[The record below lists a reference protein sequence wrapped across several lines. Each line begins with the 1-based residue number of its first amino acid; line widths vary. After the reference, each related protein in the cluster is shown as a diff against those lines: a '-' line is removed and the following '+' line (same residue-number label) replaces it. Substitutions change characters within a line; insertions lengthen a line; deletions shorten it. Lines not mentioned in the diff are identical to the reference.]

1 MRWNHPERG
10 LVAPGEFIPVAE
22 ESGAILAIGE
32 RVLRLACAEAAAV
45 EPRASERAAAAS
57 RSTCRRARS
66 PRPASPTLVASVL
79 ARPALDPAALTL
91 EITEGVLVTESEA
104 TAQTLLDLKA
114 LGLRLVLDDFGT
126 GYSSLAY
133 LRRFPIDGLK
143 IDRRFIAAMDT
154 STQDRTIVEAI
165 VKMAAGLQIDVVAEG
180 VETRRAGREP
190 DRASAASTPRA
201 STTRGRCPA
210 TTWPAVRARAAGPA
224 GTLMSA
230 PAAAGPAAGRL
241 RRRPTRSGTA
251 AAIRRSRPGGGSTM
265 SSVSVASTTFCASA
279 RFHSSSDHWSRRPRT
294 VSRTDA
300 FVIPT
305 APAIATSAEA
315 RPVRTKPVSYRLI
328 RCGRAIASA
337 NSAAASAIVQRR

>member
-10 LVAPGEFIPVAE
+10 LVSPGEFIPVAE

-32 RVLRLACAEAAAV
+32 RVLRLACAEAAQWNA
-45 EPRASERAAAAS
+45 RERAAAQRLGQPLPAPGHLA
-57 RSTCRRARS
+57 RHRRDGRRA
-66 PRPASPTLVASVL
+66 VL
-79 ARPALDPAALTL
+79 AETGLDPAALTL

-180 VETRRAGREP
+180 VETIEQAESLIRLGCVHAQGFYYARP
-190 DRASAASTPRA
+190 M
-201 STTRGRCPA
+201 PA
-210 TTWPAVRARAAGPA
+210 DDVAELFERSLPALAGP
-224 GTLMSA
+224 LMSA
-230 PAAAGPAAGRL
+230 PAAAGP
-241 RRRPTRSGTA
+241 
-251 AAIRRSRPGGGSTM
+251 
-265 SSVSVASTTFCASA
+265 
-279 RFHSSSDHWSRRPRT
+279 
-294 VSRTDA
+294 
-300 FVIPT
+300 
-305 APAIATSAEA
+305 
-315 RPVRTKPVSYRLI
+315 RPV
-328 RCGRAIASA
+328 A
-337 NSAAASAIVQRR
+337 